1 MRREPISGKIVG
13 SILYLNIFLV
23 TIQIITIMVRMNIH
37 FCIILTRILRMKNFS
52 AALKFI

>member
-13 SILYLNIFLV
+13 SILYSNIFLV
-23 TIQIITIMVRMNIH
+23 IIQVITIMVRMNIH
-37 FCIILTRILRMKNFS
+37 FYIILTRILRMKNFS